1 MMITGDTK
9 ISVDAWA
16 NVPYKHYENEEAQE
30 KDRKN
35 AKSLRNRW
43 RWLSRDAIRNIRESL
58 KGSMDDNPYNAL
70 LLDNISCRKRVKYS
84 VKQAYHVRLSITPVI
99 TM

>member
-35 AKSLRNRW
+35 TKSLRNQ
-43 RWLSRDAIRNIRESL
+43 L
-58 KGSMDDNPYNAL
+58 AL
-70 LLDNISCRKRVKYS
+70 V
-84 VKQAYHVRLSITPVI
+84 VT
-99 TM
+99 